1 MMIGLGLLGLT
12 GSAAQSAMFAL
23 GAHAF
28 PAAARAGHG
37 ADGGGGADRCPGQR
51 SGRVVAGGGTRGI
64 FAVLGGL
71 MIVNMLSFLT
81 VRGHIPRLTRGRAE
95 DLR

>member
-28 PAAARAGHG
+28 PCRCARG
-37 ADGGGGADRCPGQR
+37 AWG
-51 SGRVVAGGGTRGI
+51 
-64 FAVLGGL
+64 
-71 MIVNMLSFLT
+71 
-81 VRGHIPRLTRGRAE
+81 
-95 DLR
+95 